1 MSATDDP
8 TQGFGDA
15 GEDPMGSGGAAQEH
29 EDPTEGGEFGEDPM
43 ASGAEHQEH
52 EDPTEGGE
60 FGEDPT
66 AP

>member
-8 TQGFGDA
+8 TQGFGDE
-15 GEDPMGSGGAAQEH
+15 GDDPTGSGGAQQEH
-29 EDPTEGGEFGEDPM
+29 EDPTEGGEAGEDPTK
-43 ASGAEHQEH
+43 GGTGEGD

-66 AP
+66 A